1 MNLMQHL
8 LERLRPIVNFR
19 SWDYC
24 VLWNLGDDQRFLEW
38 MDCCCAGSENIQNGG
53 EELLFPSS
61 SVPPCRDLMF
71 QHPRTKPCDLL
82 AELPSSI
89 PLDSGIYA
97 QTLMSNQARWL
108 NFSNNSD
115 SNALEETVGTRVL
128 IPVPIGLVELF
139 VAKQVPED
147 QQIIDYITAQCSN
160 ILEQQ
165 VKVHSNNMDPNFSV
179 NVNEIQS
186 NPFLSD
192 KNSEKDHNNPF
203 HPATSLENSNLPY
216 DISVD
221 RIQLCNSP
229 MNFLQPFKN
238 DSFFDGSNDSFLAD
252 KPINL
257 FNSSGEN
264 GFQEME
270 GLQSKDQQQGTDKDS
285 IKHETGRSESIS
297 DCSDLNED
305 EDDAKYRRRTG
316 KGPQSKNLV
325 AERKRRKKLSER
337 LYTLRSLVPIITK
350 LDRASILG
358 DAINFVKELQK
369 QVKDLQHELEDQSD
383 DEGTNNN
390 NNYGRS
396 EILNQN
402 GINNVVGLKP
412 DQLENAPSNGFH
424 MGGAAAAASN
434 GDVGGVAE
442 PPKPKHESDSCD
454 KQRQMEPQVEV
465 AQLDVNEFF
474 IKVFCEHKNGGFVRL
489 IEALNSLGLE
499 VTNVNVA
506 SFRTLVSNVFKVEKR
521 DSEMVQVDYVR
532 NSLLKITRNPSEM
545 WPDQN
550 INGNGNGND
559 NDNGMDYHHHHD
571 HRRHTHHHLHSNQI
585 SSHHHHHHHK
595 HLHNQP

>member
-1 MNLMQHL
+1 
-8 LERLRPIVNFR
+8 
-19 SWDYC
+19 
-24 VLWNLGDDQRFLEW
+24 

-53 EELLFPSS
+53 EELLFPTS

-89 PLDSGIYA
+89 PLDSGIYT

-216 DISVD
+216 DITVD

-252 KPINL
+252 KPINT

-350 LDRASILG
+350 
-358 DAINFVKELQK
+358 V
-369 QVKDLQHELEDQSD
+369 
-383 DEGTNNN
+383 
-390 NNYGRS
+390 
-396 EILNQN
+396 
-402 GINNVVGLKP
+402 
-412 DQLENAPSNGFH
+412 
-424 MGGAAAAASN
+424 
-434 GDVGGVAE
+434 
-442 PPKPKHESDSCD
+442 
-454 KQRQMEPQVEV
+454 
-465 AQLDVNEFF
+465 
-474 IKVFCEHKNGGFVRL
+474 
-489 IEALNSLGLE
+489 
-499 VTNVNVA
+499 
-506 SFRTLVSNVFKVEKR
+506 
-521 DSEMVQVDYVR
+521 
-532 NSLLKITRNPSEM
+532 
-545 WPDQN
+545 
-550 INGNGNGND
+550 
-559 NDNGMDYHHHHD
+559 
-571 HRRHTHHHLHSNQI
+571 
-585 SSHHHHHHHK
+585 
-595 HLHNQP
+595 